1 MTTIACLDTIAM
13 AVFDLKTVV
22 CWTCSKGI
30 MAIVVCG
37 DLKERLSQPR
47 LGAFAEAAMLSTKST
62 YYSLGTTSYL
72 SL

>member
-22 CWTCSKGI
+22 CWTCSNGI

-37 DLKERLSQPR
+37 DLKERLSQ
-47 LGAFAEAAMLSTKST
+47 LD
-62 YYSLGTTSYL
+62 
-72 SL
+72 

>member
-1 MTTIACLDTIAM
+1 MTNIACLDTIAI

-37 DLKERLSQPR
+37 DLKERLSQIR
-47 LGAFAEAAMLSTKST
+47 CLCRSRYA
-62 YYSLGTTSYL
+62 
-72 SL
+72 